1 MSASTVFTVIIFL
14 VLLRVFWLKIKASG
28 TQNEHFR
35 NLPAKDQLAVLKEC
49 LLNNPTERNLQ
60 NLGRFITER
69 GLNQDIE
76 SYRPF
81 MKTQLELT
89 RRKDALAE
97 DNELFAQESIWM
109 DHMEPLEFVEAQEAK
124 AQGDRETY
132 ITRTLEGISR
142 LYSDEAIESA
152 LKKLASDYPMAIK
165 LLEEYELLV
174 QVRDESGADDKSLE
188 ALRQLRSKWE
198 ENLLKIQE

>member
-1 MSASTVFTVIIFL
+1 
-14 VLLRVFWLKIKASG
+14 
-28 TQNEHFR
+28 
-35 NLPAKDQLAVLKEC
+35 
-49 LLNNPTERNLQ
+49 
-60 NLGRFITER
+60 
-69 GLNQDIE
+69 
-76 SYRPF
+76 

-152 LKKLASDYPMAIK
+152 LKKLASDYPTAIK

-198 ENLLKIQE
+198 ENLLKIHE